1 MIDLKKKLAATAL
14 ALAMVG
20 VAAPAATAA
29 EADDVGCRDIFADR
43 ICDVLDAAVASPKAL
58 IEEIKC
64 RLNPDCPW
72 G

>member
-1 MIDLKKKLAATAL
+1 MRNPRKFVTAAATA
-14 ALAMVG
+14 ALLV

-29 EADDVGCRDIFADR
+29 EADVITCRDIFADR
-43 ICDVLDAAVASPKAL
+43 ICDVVDAMVASPKAL

-64 RLNPDCPW
+64 SLNPDCPW